1 LKRCNIF
8 GVTDSDTPS
17 RLVAAAERL
26 FAEGGEAAT
35 SLRAVARLAHANAA
49 AVHYHFGGRDE
60 LLQAVFAR
68 QLRPVAERRQRL
80 LTEAAQESP
89 PSVARVVEALVR
101 PDLELLGKLRKH
113 KVEIARFLGRGR
125 LAPGA
130 TDRDAQTSSRAVAL
144 LAAAVSD
151 VDQTELTVRVELLR
165 LTVAALFAAAE
176 PAGGPGSLGTSVV
189 DDQVRELT
197 AVAAAGLVAPAALR
211 VRKRRKQR

>member
-1 LKRCNIF
+1 M
-8 GVTDSDTPS
+8 TDSDTPS

-68 QLRPVAERRQRL
+68 QLRPVAERRERL
-80 LTEAAQESP
+80 LTDAAQESP

-125 LAPGA
+125 LASGA
-130 TDRDAQTSSRAVAL
+130 VDQDARISARAVAL
-144 LAAAVSD
+144 LARAVSD
-151 VDQTELTVRVELLR
+151 VDQAELTVRVELLR

-176 PAGGPGSLGTSVV
+176 SAGRPASLGTSDV

-197 AVAAAGLVAPAALR
+197 AVAVAGLTAPAALR

>member
-1 LKRCNIF
+1 MP
-8 GVTDSDTPS
+8 DSDTPS

-68 QLRPVAERRQRL
+68 QLRPVAERRMRL
-80 LTEAAQESP
+80 LTEAAHDDP

-101 PDLELLGKLRKH
+101 PDLELLAKLRKH

-125 LAPGA
+125 LAPGGADEEAEA
-130 TDRDAQTSSRAVAL
+130 TARAVAL
-144 LAAAVSD
+144 LARAVSD
-151 VDQTELTVRVELLR
+151 VDRAELVARVELLR
-165 LTVAALFAAAE
+165 LAVAALFAAAE
-176 PAGGPGSLGTSVV
+176 PAGRLGPLGTGDV
-189 DDQVRELT
+189 DGQVREFT
-197 AVAAAGLVAPAALR
+197 AVAVAGLTAPAALR
-211 VRKRRKQR
+211 ARKRRKAR